1 MAETGAQ
8 VDVQPPPLFP
18 AHRPSVKMAKN
29 DDFRFRKKRS
39 ANFPMRRI
47 IVSHARRIRTGRSGG
62 QAE

>member
-18 AHRPSVKMAKN
+18 AHRPPVKMSKN
-29 DDFRFRKKRS
+29 DDFRFREKTVCK
-39 ANFPMRRI
+39 FPMRHI